1 MLKENEKVDPKTL
14 IKEVAMMG
22 SDLREKLEDAE
33 QFILGTSETVNEKLE
48 EIQSQMRDLL
58 IEINSNID
66 IVRQK
71 RKTKAKDSN

>member
-1 MLKENEKVDPKTL
+1 
-14 IKEVAMMG
+14 MMG